1 MPSPSFI
8 PTSQVHSFTFS
19 PAPVSRVRA
28 HWDPAVSMSR
38 SRAVAVG
45 AFKVVIELEVK
56 RRDNDKKVNLLF
68 LEMKNMMSALLQY
81 VAMAY
86 SSA

>member
-1 MPSPSFI
+1 
-8 PTSQVHSFTFS
+8 
-19 PAPVSRVRA
+19 
-28 HWDPAVSMSR
+28 MSR

>member
-1 MPSPSFI
+1 
-8 PTSQVHSFTFS
+8 
-19 PAPVSRVRA
+19 
-28 HWDPAVSMSR
+28 MSR

-81 VAMAY
+81 G
-86 SSA
+86 SADDQHKWTLLTSPA